1 MEAMSTTRDP
11 VRRNFVKFLM
21 AGGVAAVC
29 NYGSRFLYSTFTDF
43 ATAVVLAYLTGL
55 TVAFLLNRR
64 YVFTRSRNT
73 LYQQISYFVMV
84 NMLALVQTWIVS
96 VYLARFL
103 IGEVAFF
110 DGDKVAWAE
119 AIAHGV
125 GVMLPVFTSYLGHKY
140 LSFRE

>member
-1 MEAMSTTRDP
+1 
-11 VRRNFVKFLM
+11 
-21 AGGVAAVC
+21 
-29 NYGSRFLYSTFTDF
+29 
-43 ATAVVLAYLTGL
+43 
-55 TVAFLLNRR
+55 
-64 YVFTRSRNT
+64 
-73 LYQQISYFVMV
+73 MV

-103 IGEVAFF
+103 IGDVAFF

>member
-1 MEAMSTTRDP
+1 MQSLPSTRDP
-11 VRRNFVKFLM
+11 LARNFLKFLM
-21 AGGVAAVC
+21 AGGVAAIC
-29 NYGSRFLYSTFTDF
+29 NYGSRFLYSTFADF

-73 LYQQISYFVMV
+73 LYQQISYFLAV
-84 NMLALVQTWIVS
+84 NILALAQTWIVS

-103 IGEVAFF
+103 LGEVAFF
-110 DGDKVAWAE
+110 DGDKKAWAE
-119 AIAHGV
+119 AVAHAV
-125 GVMLPVFTSYLGHKY
+125 GVALPVFTSYAGHKY